1 MYYFILI
8 LIIIS
13 LIILLY
19 IKIKYRFWIYQPV
32 FHIYDISY
40 MLNPPG
46 IINDKL
52 PLKNKYT
59 NFTNITTSTFEEIS
73 QIKVNKFVNFIK
85 HNYLQNGNNRFC
97 PSNKTINSQFASHN
111 SSSYFSF
118 YTENIKLNFKNSNNI
133 IKDAKIL
140 GVITSRPLNVIIN
153 SQQSVKFDLYY
164 ADYLCV
170 DLKHRK
176 KGIAPNLIQTHEY
189 NQRHLNK
196 NIKVSLFKRED
207 KLTGI
212 MPLCVYKTYGFH
224 LFKWNKPH
232 PLHSK
237 YSMINIKKENLYK
250 VIDFIKINISLFDI
264 IIKPDCSNILQQI
277 QNESM
282 LIGVIILQDEI
293 KCVYFFK
300 RTHTCIEENM
310 EILTCSASIKTPNF
324 PNEYFIQG
332 FKIMFWDYAE
342 KYNYGCC
349 VIENISQNNL
359 LIQNICIKTKPFITS
374 PTAYYF
380 YNYACHP
387 FNPEKVL
394 IIE

>member
-1 MYYFILI
+1 MICI
-8 LIIIS
+8 
-13 LIILLY
+13 IILLY

-32 FHIYDISY
+32 FHKYDMYY
-40 MLNPPG
+40 MLFPPG
-46 IINDKL
+46 IINNKL

-59 NFTNITTSTFEEIS
+59 NFTNIKTLPFEEIS
-73 QIKVNKFVNFIK
+73 QIKINQFVNFIK
-85 HNYLQNGNNRFC
+85 NNYLQNGYNTFS
-97 PSNKTINSQFASHN
+97 PTNKKINSQFASHN
-111 SSSYFSF
+111 FSSYISF

-133 IKDAKIL
+133 IDDVKIL

-153 SQQSVKFDLYY
+153 SPQLLKFNLYY
-164 ADYLCV
+164 FDYLCV
-170 DLKHRK
+170 NLKHRK
-176 KGIAPNLIQTHEY
+176 KGLTSQIIQTHEY
-189 NQRHLNK
+189 NQRHFNK
-196 NIKVSLFKRED
+196 KIKVGLFKRERQ
-207 KLTGI
+207 LTGI

-224 LFKWNKPH
+224 IFKWNKPY

-237 YSMINIKKENLYK
+237 YSVINIKNENLYK

-264 IIKPDCSNILQQI
+264 IIKPDCSNILNQI

-282 LIGVIILQDEI
+282 LIGVIIIQDEI

-300 RTHTCIEENM
+300 KTHSYIKDNL
-310 EILTCSASIKTPNF
+310 EILTCSASIKMPDF
-324 PNEYFIQG
+324 PNELFIQG
-332 FKIMFWDYAE
+332 FKITFWDYAE

-359 LIQNICIKTKPFITS
+359 LIQNISIKTKPFIIT

-380 YNYACHP
+380 YNYGCHQ
-387 FNPEKVL
+387 FRPEKVL

>member
-8 LIIIS
+8 FIIIS
-13 LIILLY
+13 LIILY

-32 FHIYDISY
+32 IHIYDVYY
-40 MLNPPG
+40 MLFPPG
-46 IINDKL
+46 IINNKL
-52 PLKNKYT
+52 PLQNKYI
-59 NFTNITTSTFEEIS
+59 NFKNIKTIHFQEIS
-73 QIKVNKFVNFIK
+73 KIKMNKFVNFIRN
-85 HNYLQNGNNRFC
+85 NYLQNGNNTFL
-97 PSNKTINSQFASHN
+97 PEKETIISQFAGHN
-111 SSSYFSF
+111 CSSYFSF

-133 IKDAKIL
+133 IDDTKIV

-153 SQQSVKFDLYY
+153 SNHSIKFDLYY

-176 KGIAPNLIQTHEY
+176 KGVAPQLIQTHEY
-189 NQRHLNK
+189 NQRNLNK

-207 KLTGI
+207 YLTGI
-212 MPLCVYKTYGFH
+212 IPLCVYKTYGFNI
-224 LFKWNKPH
+224 FKWNKPH

-237 YSMINIKKENLYK
+237 YSIININNENLYK

-264 IIKPDCSNILQQI
+264 IIKPACSNILQQI

-282 LIGVIILQDEI
+282 LIGVIIIQDEI
-293 KCVYFFK
+293 KSIYFFK
-300 RTHTCIEENM
+300 RTHTCIGKNM
-310 EILTCSASIKTPNF
+310 EILTCSASIKASDF
-324 PNEYFIQG
+324 PSDIFIQG

-359 LIQNICIKTKPFITS
+359 LIENICIKTKPFITS

-380 YNYACHP
+380 YNYGCHP